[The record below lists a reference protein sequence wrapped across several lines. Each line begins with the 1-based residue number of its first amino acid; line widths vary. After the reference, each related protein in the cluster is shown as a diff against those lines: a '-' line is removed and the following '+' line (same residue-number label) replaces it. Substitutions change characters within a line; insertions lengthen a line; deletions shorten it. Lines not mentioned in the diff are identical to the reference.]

1 MCFVVN
7 GASQVVL
14 VVKNL
19 PADAG
24 DVRDLLKEGAATHFG
39 VLACR
44 ILWTEEPGRLQFI
57 ELQSRIQLKP
67 LSTHACLP
75 SFNVFLKRSCTD
87 LEFLRAKWSC
97 SQGGSVGLNMF

>member
-1 MCFVVN
+1 M
-7 GASQVVL
+7 
-14 VVKNL
+14 VKNL

>member
-44 ILWTEEPGRLQFI
+44 MLWTEEPGRLRFI

-97 SQGGSVGLNMF
+97 SQGVQ